1 MSWVEAQAAPVLPL
15 VPGGIMKGECEALV
29 TTVYSCCIKG
39 LAQLT
44 DFSFSL
50 LFNSRLMLAYELH
63 VRGGEHAELGKP
75 RDSFVSPTTIKK
87 TVRGR
92 GCQTVQKIM
101 QLPTR

>member
-1 MSWVEAQAAPVLPL
+1 MSVRLWLQQFIPAVS
-15 VPGGIMKGECEALV
+15 KGF
-29 TTVYSCCIKG
+29 
-39 LAQLT
+39 AQLT

-92 GCQTVQKIM
+92 GVSNSPKNYAITNQVRILLICNK
-101 QLPTR
+101 RKEKC